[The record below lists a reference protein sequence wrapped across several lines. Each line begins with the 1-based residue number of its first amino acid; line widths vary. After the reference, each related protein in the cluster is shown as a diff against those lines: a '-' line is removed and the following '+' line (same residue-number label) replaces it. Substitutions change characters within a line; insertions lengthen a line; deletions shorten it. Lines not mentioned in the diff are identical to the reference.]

1 MGKRKR
7 VFLKGILVDGL
18 GTPLIMIF
26 SLLVTPI
33 YFKYIDTEQYGIWTT
48 AYDFINLLALL
59 NAGINIQITQIISS
73 RDQIYIKENLNSIL
87 YYQLFVIFILI
98 LISISGFTIMP
109 AFSSRIISHE
119 IRSIFIITLIISL
132 VIATINNWL
141 NSVLFSDN
149 RIALSNIFS
158 HTNKIMCQFI
168 PIIFLLLGF
177 EILSFSYSHLLANII
192 IVLLSYLVLKKYLKK
207 RIKLFYFKFENF
219 KRNLFFSFK
228 MFLGS
233 TSYYI
238 VNFSDTIII
247 ANFLSSHHVTI
258 YVLTV
263 KLSQVFRFVVAKIL
277 NATFPSTT
285 QMMLEGNYKRLK
297 ELTIKF
303 YKLALRLGLFFCV
316 MIICFN
322 EIFVKL
328 WVGNDKYGGWTLT
341 LFAALICLKESIYP
355 VFTNIIYATK
365 DIKIINII
373 LFLETILNII
383 LSIALIGKF
392 GINGV
397 ALSTVISNCIIS
409 FFYAIWKASSL
420 IKLEI
425 YQYLIPTITVL
436 LKSLPSLALL
446 SVLYFYLNIESTW
459 MKMAISIAFSFLI
472 NILMFEVML
481 IFKYRNLTL
490 KDIINKIVYEI

>member
-1 MGKRKR
+1 M
-7 VFLKGILVDGL
+7 
-18 GTPLIMIF
+18 
-26 SLLVTPI
+26 
-33 YFKYIDTEQYGIWTT
+33 
-48 AYDFINLLALL
+48 
-59 NAGINIQITQIISS
+59 
-73 RDQIYIKENLNSIL
+73 
-87 YYQLFVIFILI
+87 
-98 LISISGFTIMP
+98 
-109 AFSSRIISHE
+109 
-119 IRSIFIITLIISL
+119 
-132 VIATINNWL
+132 
-141 NSVLFSDN
+141 
-149 RIALSNIFS
+149 
-158 HTNKIMCQFI
+158 
-168 PIIFLLLGF
+168 
-177 EILSFSYSHLLANII
+177 
-192 IVLLSYLVLKKYLKK
+192 
-207 RIKLFYFKFENF
+207 
-219 KRNLFFSFK
+219 
-228 MFLGS
+228 
-233 TSYYI
+233 
-238 VNFSDTIII
+238 
-247 ANFLSSHHVTI
+247 
-258 YVLTV
+258 
-263 KLSQVFRFVVAKIL
+263 
-277 NATFPSTT
+277 
-285 QMMLEGNYKRLK
+285 
-297 ELTIKF
+297 
-303 YKLALRLGLFFCV
+303 
-316 MIICFN
+316 
-322 EIFVKL
+322 KL

-459 MKMAISIAFSFLI
+459 MKMVISIAFSFLI
-472 NILMFEVML
+472 NILMFEVVL